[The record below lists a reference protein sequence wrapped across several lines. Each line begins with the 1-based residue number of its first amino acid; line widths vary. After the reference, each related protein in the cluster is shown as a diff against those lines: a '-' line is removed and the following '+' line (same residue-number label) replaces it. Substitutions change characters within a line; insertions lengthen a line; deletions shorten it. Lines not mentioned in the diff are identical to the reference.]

1 MASLLEIF
9 AKNLKEFRTQKKI
22 YQGELSRRTEIH
34 QARLSRIENGQVDIG
49 LATLE
54 KIADGLE
61 VTPGDLLLD
70 PDRPET
76 ALDARLVKVALL
88 STDDQQIIESL
99 IDSLLE
105 KAQLQKDMNA
115 KVKKRLEE
123 LGEIRRNKN

>member
-1 MASLLEIF
+1 M
-9 AKNLKEFRTQKKI
+9 
-22 YQGELSRRTEIH
+22 
-34 QARLSRIENGQVDIG
+34 
-49 LATLE
+49 
-54 KIADGLE
+54 
-61 VTPGDLLLD
+61 TPGDLLLD